1 MRSVKRLC
9 RAIEQLDDVVIE
21 NNSQADYN
29 FSNYSLEKLKAE
41 GEELWER
48 SRQEDPERYRR
59 LDEWLDS
66 KSLDNLVKLYGE
78 VVASDFDVTA
88 SSKMERD
95 SP

>member
-29 FSNYSLEKLKAE
+29 FSNYSLEELKAE